1 MKELGNTPAD
11 KNYKP
16 SGIVNDLDEGQIK
29 AVQPPCGTYITEKL
43 AEEMAKKSFFEN
55 EIFENALASYREKWK
70 ELPPPPPGY
79 YYAPKMGDIHREGDR
94 FICEGTISLEPIIK
108 AEK

>member
-1 MKELGNTPAD
+1 MNELGNTPAD

-29 AVQPPCGTYITEKL
+29 AVQLPGGTYITEKL
-43 AEEMAKKSFFEN
+43 AKAIEKKSLLEN
-55 EIFENALASYREKWK
+55 EIFENALASYREKLK

-79 YYAPKMGDIHREGDR
+79 YYAPKMGDIRHEGDQY
-94 FICEGTISLEPIIK
+94 ICEGYISLEPIIK
-108 AEK
+108 E